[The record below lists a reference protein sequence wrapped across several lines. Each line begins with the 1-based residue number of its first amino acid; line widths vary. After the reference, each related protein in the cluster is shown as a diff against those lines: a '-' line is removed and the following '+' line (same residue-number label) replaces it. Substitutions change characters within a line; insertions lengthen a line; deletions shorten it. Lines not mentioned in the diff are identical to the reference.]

1 MAKKLRRAGLGIST
15 PDPGSPNAV
24 ALNGTGTVVSLS
36 KKTVGFGDQQTGT
49 SSPPQNVTL
58 TNVGSTQLNFN
69 GISVTGKNAGDF
81 SQTNTCGTSIGAH
94 ASCTI
99 TMTFT
104 PTATGTRKAIVTIS
118 DNGGGS
124 PQTVT
129 LTGTGT

>member
-1 MAKKLRRAGLGIST
+1 MAKKLRQAGLGIST

-36 KKTVGFGDQQTGT
+36 TKTVGFGDQQTGT
-49 SSPPQNVTL
+49 SSPPQKVTL

-69 GISVTGKNAGDF
+69 GISVTGKNPGDF

-99 TMTFT
+99 TVTFT
-104 PTATGTRKAIVTIS
+104 PTATGTRKATVTIS

-124 PQTVT
+124 PQKVT